1 MQGRNADEDFFK
13 ILEYSE
19 FYFLCGVD
27 PGIKC
32 CAGCDSGIS
41 EIYEFIYL

>member
-1 MQGRNADEDFFK
+1 MKISSKFK
-13 ILEYSE
+13 SIRV
-19 FYFLCGVD
+19 YFLCGVD